1 MGSSRSILD
10 YSDPEILAAIELAF
24 DDAWSVLVKRGVLVG
39 LINQFELKAELNQRL
54 VNLASGGVTDTD
66 ELTRQVLV
74 SFSPA

>member
-1 MGSSRSILD
+1 MRSSRSILD

-39 LINQFELKAELNQRL
+39 LINHFELKAELNQRL